1 VPREGLI
8 GASALGGFR
17 QRSYLLPEL
26 AKDGDRPSKPL
37 LSQAREEL
45 VHGPGRLLHAIPFV
59 LGGREGGI
67 EEQQATTNNVL
78 ASESLPMIAEAEV
91 DTPCAAP
98 GPEPLRA
105 VHTSNF
111 PELLQRIDASLL
123 VTTYQAGK
131 LVMVRNEGGRLNAHF
146 RTFQAPMGLALD
158 GDRLAIGTAIQ
169 VWEFVNVPA
178 VAARLAPPGR
188 HDACFLPRTSHVTGN
203 IQVHEMAWDAD
214 GLLWAVNT
222 RFASRARGRSG
233 ISIRAPRSTSRL
245 PRYLD

>member
-1 VPREGLI
+1 
-8 GASALGGFR
+8 
-17 QRSYLLPEL
+17 
-26 AKDGDRPSKPL
+26 
-37 LSQAREEL
+37 
-45 VHGPGRLLHAIPFV
+45 
-59 LGGREGGI
+59 
-67 EEQQATTNNVL
+67 
-78 ASESLPMIAEAEV
+78 MIAVADV
-91 DTPCAAP
+91 DKPSAAHAS
-98 GPEPLRA
+98 EPLRA
-105 VHTSNF
+105 VHTANF
-111 PELLQRIDASLL
+111 PELLQHIGASLL
-123 VTTYQAGK
+123 LSTHQAGK
-131 LVMVRNEGGRLNAHF
+131 LVLVRNDGDHLNAHF
-146 RTFQAPMGLALD
+146 RSLQAPMDLALD

-178 VAARLAPPGR
+178 MAARLAPPGR

>member
-1 VPREGLI
+1 MGRRTNAEKIERVFCESDRDLAKALTIARFCRKHVQFGRHAVPREGLI

-105 VHTSNF
+105 VHTSNL

-146 RTFQAPMGLALD
+146 RTFQAPMG
-158 GDRLAIGTAIQ
+158 
-169 VWEFVNVPA
+169 
-178 VAARLAPPGR
+178 
-188 HDACFLPRTSHVTGN
+188 
-203 IQVHEMAWDAD
+203 
-214 GLLWAVNT
+214 
-222 RFASRARGRSG
+222 
-233 ISIRAPRSTSRL
+233 
-245 PRYLD
+245 